1 MFNYST
7 HSLYKLYPSNRSIR
21 SSPTQPAS
29 TPACDFCTSC
39 CSVGGSS
46 EAWMSKR
53 IVLLA
58 PRHPINGPTL
68 SPLLQMARADAWR
81 GRRGALAPNTGASRG
96 GRGDASRRLIN
107 HRERYTYTG
116 VASTLTKT
124 APRTRT
130 RALLAR
136 ERSTDGDEPRSPS
149 PPCHRNHLPHA
160 AAPISPTMP
169 HPSPPRHRSTEEEE
183 DRITIHD
190 GGREFVEKRRAEQ
203 WR

>member
-136 ERSTDGDEPRSPS
+136 ERSTDGDEP
-149 PPCHRNHLPHA
+149 
-160 AAPISPTMP
+160 
-169 HPSPPRHRSTEEEE
+169 
-183 DRITIHD
+183 
-190 GGREFVEKRRAEQ
+190 
-203 WR
+203 